1 MFFPDPGSKRFRIL
15 DPYPHP
21 RFWVFL
27 TLGNMNL
34 GFLPGSVSRI
44 NFFTLLLGTLV
55 NRFCKNWS
63 LELTMRVS
71 SLPALT
77 IVTRT
82 KKTRHQTGPDFQTE
96 NCYVIPDLT
105 RNLAK
110 EV

>member
-1 MFFPDPGSKRFRIL
+1 
-15 DPYPHP
+15 
-21 RFWVFL
+21 
-27 TLGNMNL
+27 MNL

-77 IVTRT
+77 RT